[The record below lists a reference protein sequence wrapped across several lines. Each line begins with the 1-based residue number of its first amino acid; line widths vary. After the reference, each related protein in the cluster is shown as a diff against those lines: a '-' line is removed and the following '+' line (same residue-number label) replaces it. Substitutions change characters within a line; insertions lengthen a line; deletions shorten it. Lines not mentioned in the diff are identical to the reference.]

1 MFFDDIDDASARL
14 IVQLQLEDSEEITA
28 SVLNGQSGSGVQAG
42 EQSGL
47 LAALMLKE
55 DMQRNEA
62 FLQDRGTA
70 ITLGMETT
78 STSRTR
84 LEDDGAPAQV
94 RFLETETAAEPSAT
108 PAILSQP
115 RIQLPVHPT
124 SPLDRVPCTIC
135 QDEFPARDLAKL
147 PCGDEYC
154 FTCLVQ
160 TFTQSFR
167 DEELYPPRCC
177 QRTIPLRALRTR
189 LTLDITATFLA
200 KEEEF
205 GGKNRVYCSGRGCE
219 TFLTADMTVSPDISK
234 CWTCQAETCVKCKTV
249 AHAGDCPK
257 DEAADQL
264 RALAES
270 EGWKSCPGCKRMVE
284 LTVGCFHM
292 SCPCKTQFCY
302 LCGAHPWKACECP
315 QWEEDL
321 LFDRANDVLQAQNR
335 ANGIEGPAALADVVQ
350 MADQLHAHH
359 NCHHPRWKS
368 LYGENDC
375 SMCHKTMPEFINRCV
390 QCEILVCRKCKKNRL

>member
-219 TFLTADMTVSPDISK
+219 TFLTADMTVSPDIPK

-270 EGWKSCPGCKRMVE
+270 EGWKSCPGYAPAKPSSVISVVLIRGKLASARSGKRIYFS
-284 LTVGCFHM
+284 TAPTT
-292 SCPCKTQFCY
+292 SC
-302 LCGAHPWKACECP
+302 
-315 QWEEDL
+315 
-321 LFDRANDVLQAQNR
+321 R
-335 ANGIEGPAALADVVQ
+335 
-350 MADQLHAHH
+350 
-359 NCHHPRWKS
+359 
-368 LYGENDC
+368 
-375 SMCHKTMPEFINRCV
+375 HKTERTASKDLQLLQMLYKWPTNSTLTTIAIIPAGKAYTEKMTAACV
-390 QCEILVCRKCKKNRL
+390 TKPGLSLSTDASSARF